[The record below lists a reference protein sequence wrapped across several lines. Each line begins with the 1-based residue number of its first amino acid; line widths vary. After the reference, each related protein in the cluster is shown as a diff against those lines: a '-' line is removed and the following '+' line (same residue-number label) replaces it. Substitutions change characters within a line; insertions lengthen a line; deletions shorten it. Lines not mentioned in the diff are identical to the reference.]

1 MTSSADVAVIGGGI
15 VGLAVARQILL
26 DHPGSRVAVFDKEPR
41 IATHASGRNSGVL
54 HAGFYYAADSLK
66 ARLTRRGNQLLREF
80 CAEMNV
86 TVRECGKVVV
96 AKDEA
101 ELDTL
106 DVLLRRARAN
116 GVELEPVDE
125 AGLRELEPLARTTQ
139 RALWSP
145 TTAVADPVAV
155 VEAMAADFRHMG
167 GELHLGTAVV
177 AARPGRVQTAADA
190 ISVGHIVNCAGLQ
203 CDQVARWFGMCD
215 DYAVLPF
222 KGVYRYG
229 NWPAGRLRRHVY
241 PVPDLRNPF
250 LGVHVTVTVDGGVK
264 IGPTAIPALS
274 RENYGLLQGL
284 RPSEVPAT
292 LRGLSRF
299 LRNGE
304 NDAWGLTR
312 SELRKYSGRVLAAG
326 ASKLVPSVRPRDFRR
341 RGRPGIRAQLVHLRT
356 GSLESDFV
364 LRGDESSTHVLNAV
378 SPAWTSSLAVAQ
390 HVVADMRDRAVL

>member
-15 VGLAVARQILL
+15 VGLAIARQILL
-26 DHPGSRVAVFDKEPR
+26 DHPGSRVTVFDKEVA

-96 AKDEA
+96 AKDDA
-101 ELDTL
+101 ELDTM

-155 VEAMAADFRHMG
+155 VEAVAADFRRLG

-203 CDQVARWFGMCD
+203 CDQVAKWFGMCD

-274 RENYGLLQGL
+274 RENYGLLRGL

-326 ASKLVPSVRPRDFRR
+326 ASQLVPSVRPRDFRR